1 MLARSVAASAQG
13 SAGAG
18 AQQPVPRPARAL
30 KALPK
35 GLGAAASLLA
45 ARPALAAAE
54 PFGADGIGGS
64 GLELP
69 SLPALPA
76 VELPAV
82 DVSALGLDAI
92 DPLYV
97 AAGAALVAIPLGLG
111 ALLGGG
117 STPRAKAVPAATAVE
132 ALAADPGCLLVD
144 IRSKA
149 EAAEVGSP
157 SLKGV
162 SKRAPAAVPFTA
174 TSKEGDLIVDV
185 AFGEKVAKLKGVDD
199 LSKPLI
205 LIDTDGSLSPAAA
218 KIILKELPD
227 KSVYFITGGA
237 EAWQEAGFPWK
248 EPLRFSLPNLSN
260 IDLANIDLTAGV
272 NAVVG
277 GAKALADDFAEA
289 PSVTKGLLAAGAVAG
304 ASVLLFS
311 QAELLFEVAGLF
323 AAGQFLFKM
332 MFADEREKALTEIK
346 KVAEQVDINDLPE
359 DLGKIATTL
368 LEDKTG
374 TQIIGREGAAAAAA
388 ASASS
393 AAASA
398 SSTPA
403 PGAAAPPTPVP
414 VTPAPATAAAPSG
427 SGASASAPAPVEPVP
442 SAAKSE

>member
-1 MLARSVAASAQG
+1 MWAAPPSGSLRSGGGEHHAALAAPGAGTPLLCILVPALPDPVTMLARSVAASAQG

-97 AAGAALVAIPLGLG
+97 AAGAALVAIPLGLV

-174 TSKEGDLIVDV
+174 TSKE
-185 AFGEKVAKLKGVDD
+185 
-199 LSKPLI
+199 
-205 LIDTDGSLSPAAA
+205 
-218 KIILKELPD
+218 
-227 KSVYFITGGA
+227 
-237 EAWQEAGFPWK
+237 
-248 EPLRFSLPNLSN
+248 
-260 IDLANIDLTAGV
+260 
-272 NAVVG
+272 VG
-277 GAKALADDFAEA
+277 GGQWRESGEFIFAFV
-289 PSVTKGLLAAGAVAG
+289 PAV
-304 ASVLLFS
+304 
-311 QAELLFEVAGLF
+311 
-323 AAGQFLFKM
+323 
-332 MFADEREKALTEIK
+332 
-346 KVAEQVDINDLPE
+346 
-359 DLGKIATTL
+359 
-368 LEDKTG
+368 
-374 TQIIGREGAAAAAA
+374 
-388 ASASS
+388 
-393 AAASA
+393 
-398 SSTPA
+398 
-403 PGAAAPPTPVP
+403 
-414 VTPAPATAAAPSG
+414 
-427 SGASASAPAPVEPVP
+427 
-442 SAAKSE
+442 